1 MREAPLSAGRCAVCQ
16 PGNLLVCMR
25 YEIRALKRQLA
36 DVDKQLYDAE
46 TQYLR
51 EHLENGNLLTG
62 WGPIMEANG

>member
-1 MREAPLSAGRCAVCQ
+1 
-16 PGNLLVCMR
+16 MR

-51 EHLENGNLLTG
+51 EHLKYGNLLTG